1 MTRTPIVVT
10 SGNGKGF
17 QCCACGQTLGEE
29 QFAVYDG
36 RRVLW
41 ACSAACRAHYHAT
54 QTQEPAQA

>member
-1 MTRTPIVVT
+1 MNSTPIVVT
-10 SGNGKGF
+10 SGSVAF
-17 QCCACGQTLGEE
+17 QCCDCGQVLGEE

-54 QTQEPAQA
+54 QTQELGQA